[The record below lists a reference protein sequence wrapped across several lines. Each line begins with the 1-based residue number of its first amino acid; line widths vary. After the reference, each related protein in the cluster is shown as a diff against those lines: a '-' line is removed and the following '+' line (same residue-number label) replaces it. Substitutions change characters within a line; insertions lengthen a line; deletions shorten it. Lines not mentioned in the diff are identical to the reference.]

1 MYLCSNRRLS
11 NQKQKQMT
19 IKGQI
24 KSLKRRLKILNIK
37 IDITSGI
44 DKGFLLSDKQTLI
57 NKIDKLNNLP
67 IQSYLK

>member
-1 MYLCSNRRLS
+1 
-11 NQKQKQMT
+11 MT

-44 DKGFLLSDKQTLI
+44 DKGILLSDKQTLI
-57 NKIDKLNNLP
+57 NQINKLKNLP
-67 IQSYLK
+67 YLK